1 MNKTIKII
9 AIIVFLAGG
18 GYLAYFYFGINQSNV
33 SSGEAAP
40 SASTEEINQ
49 KFVQSLAGIS
59 TIVLDK
65 NIFSNPAFAS
75 LVDYSNPLVPEPTI
89 GRNDPFLPIGSDDTS
104 VSSDAPVVDTTN
116 TTTGTPNKLP
126 AKRNQ

>member
-1 MNKTIKII
+1 M
-9 AIIVFLAGG
+9 IVLLGGG
-18 GYLAYFYFGINQSNV
+18 GYLAYFYLGTKQPSVNTDENT
-33 SSGEAAP
+33 P

-65 NIFSNPAFAS
+65 NIFSNPAFVS

-89 GRNDPFLPIGSDDTS
+89 GRTDPFLPIGVDDTT
-104 VSSDAPVVDTTN
+104 VSSGAPVVDTTSD
-116 TTTGTPNKLP
+116 TSSAPNKLP